1 MKIKANLLN
10 KPVNFQLYR
19 TKENGLLVSQY
30 KTKSSTRTV
39 SLPPPL
45 LNILK
50 ESKESVNSQWMFPSP
65 VREDLP
71 LAPAYIRTPLCLILE
86 HTQCKQ
92 IRFHDLRYIFAT
104 LAPQNGVDM
113 KNGVRDAGA
122 PLCRVH
128 PEHSKFPYGP
138 EPRSDLKAKN
148 KAHKKVAESKNN
160 PLESGDSSG
169 FLVAGG
175 GLEPPTSGL

>member
-50 ESKESVNSQWMFPSP
+50 EYKESVNSQWMFPSP

-104 LAPQNGVDM
+104 LAPQNGVNM
-113 KNGVRDAGA
+113 KTVSGMLGHLSAGFTLNTCA
-122 PLCRVH
+122 YVTTSAQREAAMIMGNL
-128 PEHSKFPYGP
+128 
-138 EPRSDLKAKN
+138 L
-148 KAHKKVAESKNN
+148 
-160 PLESGDSSG
+160 SGS
-169 FLVAGG
+169 LQ
-175 GLEPPTSGL
+175 P

>member
-50 ESKESVNSQWMFPSP
+50 EYMDV
-65 VREDLP
+65 P
-71 LAPAYIRTPLCLILE
+71 LAS
-86 HTQCKQ
+86 Q
-92 IRFHDLRYIFAT
+92 
-104 LAPQNGVDM
+104 
-113 KNGVRDAGA
+113 
-122 PLCRVH
+122 
-128 PEHSKFPYGP
+128 
-138 EPRSDLKAKN
+138 
-148 KAHKKVAESKNN
+148 
-160 PLESGDSSG
+160 
-169 FLVAGG
+169 G
-175 GLEPPTSGL
+175 GLTSGPGLY

>member
-50 ESKESVNSQWMFPSP
+50 KYKESVNSRWMFP
-65 VREDLP
+65 RQLG
-71 LAPAYIRTPLCLILE
+71 RTHLWPRSIFRTQLCLILE

-104 LAPQNGVDM
+104 LAPPNGVDM
-113 KNGVRDAGA
+113 ETVSGMLGHLSAGFTLNTCA
-122 PLCRVH
+122 YVTTSAQREAAMIMGNL
-128 PEHSKFPYGP
+128 
-138 EPRSDLKAKN
+138 L
-148 KAHKKVAESKNN
+148 
-160 PLESGDSSG
+160 SGS
-169 FLVAGG
+169 LQ
-175 GLEPPTSGL
+175 P

>member
-1 MKIKANLLN
+1 MGVSVTQRRPHLPDSVLHMLHRVLKRA
-10 KPVNFQLYR
+10 
-19 TKENGLLVSQY
+19 GLPKV
-30 KTKSSTRTV
+30 
-39 SLPPPL
+39 
-45 LNILK
+45 
-50 ESKESVNSQWMFPSP
+50 
-65 VREDLP
+65 
-71 LAPAYIRTPLCLILE
+71 
-86 HTQCKQ
+86 
-92 IRFHDLRYIFAT
+92 RFHDLRYIFAT

-160 PLESGDSSG
+160 PLESCDSSG